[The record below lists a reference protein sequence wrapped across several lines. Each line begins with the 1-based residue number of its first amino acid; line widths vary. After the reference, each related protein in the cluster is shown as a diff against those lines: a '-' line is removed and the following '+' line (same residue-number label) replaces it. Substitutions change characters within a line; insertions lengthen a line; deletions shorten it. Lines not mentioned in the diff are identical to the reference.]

1 MIDAEQRVRDAFSS
15 IRAPEELVSNTL
27 QTIENLRAEESAA
40 AAEGRA
46 ASGAD
51 GADVA
56 KAESSVSDQRAQVA
70 PPRFKVVRKRRR
82 AWLAAACLLL
92 ALVGV
97 VGFGVRDYLQP
108 TAYVGIDMNPSIELA
123 VNRYDVVVQA
133 RGVNDD
139 GQAVLDEV
147 DVKFMPFDQ
156 ALDKLT
162 GSSAFAAYAREDSLM
177 EIAVTSDDEQQALQL
192 CAQGDTC
199 LAQTGH
205 HGSCHVAAEADRQ
218 AALEAGMGVA
228 RYQAAQ
234 ELLALDPDLTL
245 EDCKSMPMRE
255 LRDRIAACEGDE
267 PSTGHHGQGMGNGN
281 GAGHGSG
288 TVGNGSEGGNDAE
301 SGQGTVTG
309 NDESASSGR
318 GYGYGHGAGQGT
330 GRGNGAESTQGTSS
344 SSAHP

>member
-15 IRAPEELVSNTL
+15 IHAPEELVSNTL
-27 QTIENLRAEESAA
+27 QTIENLRVEESAA

-51 GADVA
+51 GADAA
-56 KAESSVSDQRAQVA
+56 KAGSSVSDQRAQVA

-97 VGFGVRDYLQP
+97 MGFGVRDYLQP

-123 VNRYDVVVQA
+123 VNRYDVVVQV
-133 RGVNDD
+133 RGVNED

-281 GAGHGSG
+281 GAGG
-288 TVGNGSEGGNDAE
+288 
-301 SGQGTVTG
+301 GQGTVTG
-309 NDESASSGR
+309 NGESASSGR

-344 SSAHP
+344 GSAHP

>member
-15 IRAPEELVSNTL
+15 IHAPEELVSNTL

-97 VGFGVRDYLQP
+97 MGFGVRDYLQP

-123 VNRYDVVVQA
+123 VNRYDVVVQV
-133 RGVNDD
+133 RGVNED
-139 GQAVLDEV
+139 GQRVIDAV
-147 DVKFMPFDQ
+147 DVRFLPFDQ

-162 GSSAFAAYAREDSLM
+162 DSSAFASYVREDSLV

-192 CAQGDTC
+192 CAQGDSC
-199 LAQTGH
+199 LSRTGH
-205 HGSCHVAAEADRQ
+205 HGSCHVANSADRL
-218 AALEAGMGVA
+218 AAVEAGMGVA

-234 ELLALDPDLTL
+234 ELLALDSDLTL
-245 EDCKSMPMRE
+245 EDCKSMSMRE
-255 LRDRIAACEGDE
+255 LRDRIAACEGEE
-267 PSTGHHGQGMGNGN
+267 PSAGHHGQGAANGNGAARGTGNGN
-281 GAGHGSG
+281 GP
-288 TVGNGSEGGNDAE
+288 GNG
-301 SGQGTVTG
+301 QG
-309 NDESASSGR
+309 
-318 GYGYGHGAGQGT
+318 
-330 GRGNGAESTQGTSS
+330 
-344 SSAHP
+344 AHARQQRYS